1 MEQVLYLGSY
11 TKRESK
17 GVHQIILDTPKISL
31 ILQITLKGNNMSMKL
46 EDLDIDDVG
55 LDEDVTPGN
64 EFDEDTYEKP
74 WLDGS
79 APQDEEVHEDEP
91 TNEPEEEDII
101 VSLLKDKGINPEA
114 IKFENEAGEIEEKSF
129 NELSREEQLQILNYD
144 ESDDDFGL
152 AEDEVSLINEL
163 RASNLSA
170 DEYKKYIAQQAI
182 QEYLD
187 SNQEDTPVYE
197 IDSIPDDELY
207 LIDLKAKVPELTEED
222 ASTELELAK
231 QHEALYQ
238 KKVQGIRNEYKKKEE
253 LLAQQEE
260 EEQRLAAEKAAQEFE
275 DTIVAAIQENDTI
288 DLGESSLT
296 LSEDDMNEI
305 ASFILDSDVAGVRHI
320 AKALNDPKTL
330 VGMVWYALKGQ
341 EAFSQI
347 TDYYKQKIT
356 EASKYNYNK
365 GFEDAK
371 GGKAPNAAKTVV
383 KKTAGSTAAPAKKV
397 ITIDDLD

>member
-1 MEQVLYLGSY
+1 ME
-11 TKRESK
+11 
-17 GVHQIILDTPKISL
+17 
-31 ILQITLKGNNMSMKL
+31 MKL

-55 LDEDVTPGN
+55 LDEDITP
-64 EFDEDTYEKP
+64 EAEDAYEKP

-79 APQDEEVHEDEP
+79 VPQGEEIHEDEP
-91 TNEPEEEDII
+91 SNEPTEDDII
-101 VSLLKDKGINPEA
+101 TTLLKDKGINPDA
-114 IKFENEAGEIEEKSF
+114 IKFENETGEIEEKSF

-144 ESDDDFGL
+144 DYGL
-152 AEDEVSLINEL
+152 AEVSLINEL
-163 RASNLSA
+163 RENNLSA
-170 DEYKKYIAQQAI
+170 EEYKKYIAQQAI
-182 QEYLD
+182 QEYLA
-187 SNQEDTPVYE
+187 SNQEETPVYE
-197 IDSIPDDELY
+197 VDSIPDDELY
-207 LIDLKAKVPELTEED
+207 LIDLKAKIPELTDED
-222 ASTELELAK
+222 AAAELELAK

-347 TDYYKQKIT
+347 SDYYKQKIT

-383 KKTAGSTAAPAKKV
+383 KKPAGSKAAKKV
-397 ITIDDLD
+397 LTIDDLD

>member
-1 MEQVLYLGSY
+1 ME
-11 TKRESK
+11 
-17 GVHQIILDTPKISL
+17 
-31 ILQITLKGNNMSMKL
+31 MKL

-55 LDEDVTPGN
+55 LDEDVTHGA

-74 WLDGS
+74 WLTS
-79 APQDEEVHEDEP
+79 QDKEVHEDKPSGEPSGEP
-91 TNEPEEEDII
+91 TEDDII
-101 VSLLKDKGINPEA
+101 TTLLKDKGINPEA

-144 ESDDDFGL
+144 EDDFGL

-170 DEYKKYIAQQAI
+170 DEYKKYIAKQAI
-182 QEYLD
+182 QEYLN

-222 ASTELELAK
+222 ASAELELAK
-231 QHEALYQ
+231 QNEALYQ

-260 EEQRLAAEKAAQEFE
+260 EEQRLAAEKAAKEFE

-383 KKTAGSTAAPAKKV
+383 KKTAGSTAAKKV

>member
-1 MEQVLYLGSY
+1 VSLNIKEFQSF
-11 TKRESK
+11 
-17 GVHQIILDTPKISL
+17 ILEHPKNSL

-55 LDEDVTPGN
+55 LDEDVTPQE
-64 EFDEDTYEKP
+64 EFDEETYEKP

-79 APQDEEVHEDEP
+79 VPQDPEP
-91 TNEPEEEDII
+91 DNGEPSNEPEDDDLIS
-101 VSLLKDKGINPEA
+101 SLLKDKGINPKA

-129 NELSREEQLQILNYD
+129 DELSREEQLQILNYD
-144 ESDDDFGL
+144 ESNDDYGL
-152 AEDEVSLINEL
+152 GEDEISLINEL
-163 RASNLSA
+163 RENNLNVE
-170 DEYKKYIAQQAI
+170 EYKKYIAQQAI
-182 QEYLD
+182 QDYLAN
-187 SNQEDTPVYE
+187 NQEDTPVYE
-197 IDSIPDDELY
+197 VDSIPDDELY
-207 LIDLKAKVPELTEED
+207 LIDLKAKIPELTDED
-222 ASTELELAK
+222 AAAELELAK
-231 QHEALYQ
+231 QNETLYQ

-305 ASFILDSDVAGVRHI
+305 ASFILDSDVTGVRHI

-383 KKTAGSTAAPAKKV
+383 KKPAGGKAAPAKRV
-397 ITIDDLD
+397 LTIDDLD

>member
-1 MEQVLYLGSY
+1 VFLNIDEF
-11 TKRESK
+11 
-17 GVHQIILDTPKISL
+17 HQIILDTPKISL

-163 RASNLSA
+163 RASNLRA

-231 QHEALYQ
+231 QNEALYQ

>member
-1 MEQVLYLGSY
+1 VFLIINEFQYFILG
-11 TKRESK
+11 
-17 GVHQIILDTPKISL
+17 HPKNSL
-31 ILQITLKGNNMSMKL
+31 ILQITLKGNNMEMKL

-55 LDEDVTPGN
+55 LDEDVTHGA
-64 EFDEDTYEKP
+64 EFDEDIYEKP

-91 TNEPEEEDII
+91 SGEPTEDDII
-101 VSLLKDKGINPEA
+101 TTLLKDKGINPEA

-222 ASTELELAK
+222 ASAELELAK
-231 QHEALYQ
+231 QNEALYQ

>member
-1 MEQVLYLGSY
+1 VFLIINEFQYFILG
-11 TKRESK
+11 
-17 GVHQIILDTPKISL
+17 HPKNSL
-31 ILQITLKGNNMSMKL
+31 ILQITLKGNNMEMKL

-222 ASTELELAK
+222 ASAELELAK
-231 QHEALYQ
+231 QNEALYQ

>member
-1 MEQVLYLGSY
+1 
-11 TKRESK
+11 
-17 GVHQIILDTPKISL
+17 
-31 ILQITLKGNNMSMKL
+31 MKL

-55 LDEDVTPGN
+55 LDEDVTPEAEFN
-64 EFDEDTYEKP
+64 EDIYEKP

-79 APQDEEVHEDEP
+79 IPQEEETHD
-91 TNEPEEEDII
+91 NEPSNEPVEDDII
-101 VSLLKDKGINPEA
+101 TTLLKDKGINPNA
-114 IKFENEAGEIEEKSF
+114 IKFENETGEIEEKNF

-144 ESDDDFGL
+144 ESNDNYGL
-152 AEDEVSLINEL
+152 AEDEVTLINEL
-163 RASNLSA
+163 RESNLSA
-170 DEYKKYIAQQAI
+170 EEYKKYIAQQAV
-182 QEYLD
+182 QEYLA
-187 SNQEDTPVYE
+187 SNQEETPVYE
-197 IDSIPDDELY
+197 VDSIPDDELY
-207 LIDLKAKVPELTEED
+207 LIDLKAKIPELTDED
-222 ASTELELAK
+222 AAAELELAK

-288 DLGESSLT
+288 DLGESSIT

-347 TDYYKQKIT
+347 SDYYKQKIT

-383 KKTAGSTAAPAKKV
+383 KKPVGSKATPAKKV
-397 ITIDDLD
+397 LTIDDLD

>member
-1 MEQVLYLGSY
+1 
-11 TKRESK
+11 
-17 GVHQIILDTPKISL
+17 
-31 ILQITLKGNNMSMKL
+31 MSMKL

-79 APQDEEVHEDEP
+79 APQDEEVHED
-91 TNEPEEEDII
+91 EPEEEDII

-144 ESDDDFGL
+144 EDDFGL

-231 QHEALYQ
+231 QNEALYQ

-260 EEQRLAAEKAAQEFE
+260 EEQRLAAQEFE

-383 KKTAGSTAAPAKKV
+383 KKTAGSTAAKKV

>member
-1 MEQVLYLGSY
+1 VFLNIDEF
-11 TKRESK
+11 
-17 GVHQIILDTPKISL
+17 HQIILDTPKISL

-79 APQDEEVHEDEP
+79 APLDGDGP
-91 TNEPEEEDII
+91 ADEPEEEDII

-231 QHEALYQ
+231 QNEALYQ
-238 KKVQGIRNEYKKKEE
+238 KKVQGIRNECKKKEE

>member
-1 MEQVLYLGSY
+1 VFLNIDEF
-11 TKRESK
+11 
-17 GVHQIILDTPKISL
+17 HQIILDTPKISL

-144 ESDDDFGL
+144 ESDDNFGL

-231 QHEALYQ
+231 QNEALYQ

>member
-1 MEQVLYLGSY
+1 ME
-11 TKRESK
+11 
-17 GVHQIILDTPKISL
+17 
-31 ILQITLKGNNMSMKL
+31 MKL

-55 LDEDVTPGN
+55 LDEDITPEA
-64 EFDEDTYEKP
+64 EFDEDAYEKP

-79 APQDEEVHEDEP
+79 VPQGEEIHEDEP
-91 TNEPEEEDII
+91 SNEPTEDDII
-101 VSLLKDKGINPEA
+101 TTLLKDKGINPDA

-144 ESDDDFGL
+144 ESNDDYGL

-163 RASNLSA
+163 RENNLSA
-170 DEYKKYIAQQAI
+170 EEYKKYIAQQAI
-182 QEYLD
+182 QEYLA
-187 SNQEDTPVYE
+187 SNQEETPIYE
-197 IDSIPDDELY
+197 VDSIPDDELY
-207 LIDLKAKVPELTEED
+207 LIDLKAKIPELTDED
-222 ASTELELAK
+222 AAAELELAK

-238 KKVQGIRNEYKKKEE
+238 KKVQGVRNEYKKKEE

-347 TDYYKQKIT
+347 SDYYKQKIT

-383 KKTAGSTAAPAKKV
+383 KKPAGSKAAPAKKV
-397 ITIDDLD
+397 LTIDDLD

>member
-1 MEQVLYLGSY
+1 VFLNIDEF
-11 TKRESK
+11 
-17 GVHQIILDTPKISL
+17 HQIILDTPKISL

-64 EFDEDTYEKP
+64 EFDENTYEKP

-144 ESDDDFGL
+144 ESDDNFGL

-231 QHEALYQ
+231 QNEALYQ

>member
-1 MEQVLYLGSY
+1 
-11 TKRESK
+11 
-17 GVHQIILDTPKISL
+17 
-31 ILQITLKGNNMSMKL
+31 MSMKL

-55 LDEDVTPGN
+55 LDEDVTPQE
-64 EFDEDTYEKP
+64 EFDEETYEKP

-79 APQDEEVHEDEP
+79 VPQDPEP
-91 TNEPEEEDII
+91 DNGEPSNEPEDDDLIS
-101 VSLLKDKGINPEA
+101 SLLKDKGINPKA

-129 NELSREEQLQILNYD
+129 DELSREEQLQILNYD
-144 ESDDDFGL
+144 ESNDDYGL
-152 AEDEVSLINEL
+152 GEDEISLINEL
-163 RASNLSA
+163 RGNNLNVE
-170 DEYKKYIAQQAI
+170 EYTKYIAQQAI
-182 QEYLD
+182 QDYLAN
-187 SNQEDTPVYE
+187 NQEDTPVYE
-197 IDSIPDDELY
+197 VDSIPDDELY
-207 LIDLKAKVPELTEED
+207 LIDLKAKIPELTDED
-222 ASTELELAK
+222 AAAELELTK
-231 QHEALYQ
+231 QNETLYQ

-260 EEQRLAAEKAAQEFE
+260 EEQRLAVEKAAQEFE

-305 ASFILDSDVAGVRHI
+305 ASFILDSDVTGVRHI

-383 KKTAGSTAAPAKKV
+383 KKPAGGKAAPAKKV
-397 ITIDDLD
+397 LTIDDLD

>member
-1 MEQVLYLGSY
+1 MFLNIDEF
-11 TKRESK
+11 
-17 GVHQIILDTPKISL
+17 HQIILDTPKISL

-91 TNEPEEEDII
+91 TNEPTNEPEEEDII

-144 ESDDDFGL
+144 ESDDNFGL

-222 ASTELELAK
+222 ASAELELAK
-231 QHEALYQ
+231 QNEALYQ

>member
-1 MEQVLYLGSY
+1 MA
-11 TKRESK
+11 
-17 GVHQIILDTPKISL
+17 
-31 ILQITLKGNNMSMKL
+31 MKL

-55 LDEDVTPGN
+55 LDEIETVEDKFN
-64 EFDEDTYEKP
+64 EDTYEKP
-74 WLDGS
+74 WLNGS
-79 APQDEEVHEDEP
+79 TPQ
-91 TNEPEEEDII
+91 EEEPQEEEPSGETVEDDII
-101 VSLLKDKGINPEA
+101 TTLLKDKGINPDA
-114 IKFENEAGEIEEKSF
+114 IKFENETGEIEEKSF

-144 ESDDDFGL
+144 ESDDNYGL
-152 AEDEVSLINEL
+152 VEDEVNLINEL
-163 RASNLSA
+163 RENNLSVE
-170 DEYKKYIAQQAI
+170 EYKKYIAQQAV
-182 QEYLD
+182 QEYLAA
-187 SNQEDTPVYE
+187 NQEETPVYE

-207 LIDLKAKVPELTEED
+207 LIDLKAKIPELTDED
-222 ASTELELAK
+222 ASAELESAK
-231 QHEALYQ
+231 QNETLYQ

-288 DLGESSLT
+288 DLGESSIR

-330 VGMVWYALKGQ
+330 VGMVWYALKGR

-347 TDYYKQKIT
+347 SDYYKQKIT
-356 EASKYNYNK
+356 EQSKYNYNK

-383 KKTAGSTAAPAKKV
+383 RKPVGSKAATTKQV
-397 ITIDDLD
+397 MTIDDLD

>member
-1 MEQVLYLGSY
+1 
-11 TKRESK
+11 
-17 GVHQIILDTPKISL
+17 
-31 ILQITLKGNNMSMKL
+31 MSTKL

-55 LDEDVTPGN
+55 LDEDVTPGD

-79 APQDEEVHEDEP
+79 APQD
-91 TNEPEEEDII
+91 EEDII

-129 NELSREEQLQILNYD
+129 NELSREEQLQILNYDESDD

-231 QHEALYQ
+231 QNEALYQ

>member
-1 MEQVLYLGSY
+1 
-11 TKRESK
+11 
-17 GVHQIILDTPKISL
+17 
-31 ILQITLKGNNMSMKL
+31 MSMKL

-79 APQDEEVHEDEP
+79 APQDEEVHEEVHED
-91 TNEPEEEDII
+91 EPEEEDII

-144 ESDDDFGL
+144 ESDDDL

-231 QHEALYQ
+231 QNEALYQ

-260 EEQRLAAEKAAQEFE
+260 EEQRLAAQEFE

-383 KKTAGSTAAPAKKV
+383 KKTAGSTAAKKV

>member
-1 MEQVLYLGSY
+1 VFLNIDEF
-11 TKRESK
+11 
-17 GVHQIILDTPKISL
+17 HQIILDTPKISL

-222 ASTELELAK
+222 ASAELELAK
-231 QHEALYQ
+231 QNEALYQ

>member
-1 MEQVLYLGSY
+1 ME
-11 TKRESK
+11 
-17 GVHQIILDTPKISL
+17 
-31 ILQITLKGNNMSMKL
+31 MKL

-55 LDEDVTPGN
+55 LDEDVTHGA

-91 TNEPEEEDII
+91 PGEPTEDDII
-101 VSLLKDKGINPEA
+101 TTLLKDKGINPEA

-222 ASTELELAK
+222 ASAELELAK
-231 QHEALYQ
+231 QNEALYQ

-371 GGKAPNAAKTVV
+371 RGKAPNAAKTVV

>member
-1 MEQVLYLGSY
+1 
-11 TKRESK
+11 
-17 GVHQIILDTPKISL
+17 
-31 ILQITLKGNNMSMKL
+31 MKL

-55 LDEDVTPGN
+55 LDEDVTPGA
-64 EFDEDTYEKP
+64 EFDEDAYEKP

-79 APQDEEVHEDEP
+79 VPQEGPTHEDEP
-91 TNEPEEEDII
+91 SNEPAEDDII
-101 VSLLKDKGINPEA
+101 TILLKDKGINPNA
-114 IKFENEAGEIEEKSF
+114 IKFENEDGEVEEKSF
-129 NELSREEQLQILNYD
+129 GELSKEEQLQILNYNDLSDNYGLVD
-144 ESDDDFGL
+144 E
-152 AEDEVSLINEL
+152 EVELINEL
-163 RASNLSA
+163 RENNLSVE
-170 DEYKKYIAQQAI
+170 EYKKYISQQAI
-182 QEYLD
+182 QEYLA
-187 SNQEDTPVYE
+187 SNQEGSQTYE
-197 IDSIPDDELY
+197 VDSIPDDELY
-207 LIDLKAKVPELTEED
+207 LIDLKAKIPELTDED
-222 ASTELELAK
+222 ASAELESAK
-231 QHEALYQ
+231 QNEALYQ

-253 LLAQQEE
+253 LLVQQEE
-260 EEQRLAAEKAAQEFE
+260 EEQRLAAEKAAKEFE

-371 GGKAPNAAKTVV
+371 NGNKPNAAKTIV
-383 KKTAGSTAAPAKKV
+383 KKSAGKAAPASRV
-397 ITIDDLD
+397 LTIDDLD

>member
-1 MEQVLYLGSY
+1 VFLIINEFQYFILG
-11 TKRESK
+11 
-17 GVHQIILDTPKISL
+17 HPKNSL
-31 ILQITLKGNNMSMKL
+31 ILQITLKGNNIEMKL

-55 LDEDVTPGN
+55 LDEDVTHGA

-91 TNEPEEEDII
+91 SGEPSGEPTEDDII
-101 VSLLKDKGINPEA
+101 TTLLKDKGINPEA

-222 ASTELELAK
+222 ASAELELAK
-231 QHEALYQ
+231 QNEALYQ

>member
-1 MEQVLYLGSY
+1 VFLNIDEF
-11 TKRESK
+11 
-17 GVHQIILDTPKISL
+17 HQIILDTPKISL

-55 LDEDVTPGN
+55 LDEDVTPRN

-222 ASTELELAK
+222 ASAELELAK
-231 QHEALYQ
+231 QNEALYQ

>member
-1 MEQVLYLGSY
+1 ME
-11 TKRESK
+11 
-17 GVHQIILDTPKISL
+17 
-31 ILQITLKGNNMSMKL
+31 MKL

-55 LDEDVTPGN
+55 LGEDEIPGS
-64 EFDEDTYEKP
+64 EFDEDTFEKP

-79 APQDEEVHEDEP
+79 VPQ
-91 TNEPEEEDII
+91 EEEIQEGEPSNSPDEDDII
-101 VSLLKDKGINPEA
+101 TALLKDKGINPDA
-114 IKFENEAGEIEEKSF
+114 IKFENETGEIEEKSF

-144 ESDDDFGL
+144 ESNDNYGL
-152 AEDEVSLINEL
+152 VEDEVNLINEL
-163 RASNLSA
+163 RENNLSVE
-170 DEYKKYIAQQAI
+170 EYKKYIAQQAI
-182 QEYLD
+182 QEYLA
-187 SNQEDTPVYE
+187 SNQEGTPVYE
-197 IDSIPDDELY
+197 VDSIPDDELY
-207 LIDLKAKVPELTEED
+207 LIDLKAKIPELTDED
-222 ASTELELAK
+222 ANTELELAK
-231 QHEALYQ
+231 QNEALYQ

-305 ASFILDSDVAGVRHI
+305 ASFILDSDVTGVRHI

-383 KKTAGSTAAPAKKV
+383 KKTAGNKAAPAKKV

>member
-1 MEQVLYLGSY
+1 VFLNIDEF
-11 TKRESK
+11 
-17 GVHQIILDTPKISL
+17 HQIILDTPKISL

-55 LDEDVTPGN
+55 LDEDVTPRN

-231 QHEALYQ
+231 QNEALYQ